1 MKFDNHLFVS
11 LSNNNW
17 VICRFIKSAGFFKH
31 PSNEEYSFQKFTLEG
46 VVTSDGTKNDIEVC
60 GSDIVSIVPIQRVP
74 LLITICSGGSYYET
88 IRGDLHRVN
97 EARTRNGVVIRGQG
111 LSTRFILDH
120 ENGKG
125 YYEELLSK
133 APNSVN
139 IDYGDII
146 DGMIDRMVRIDKAS
160 VSVPNSFVYSVEPFY
175 THYRIH
181 DVEEENKRMRSPGNK
196 YIGALCVD
204 KVVITVDYCYKKIT
218 IATEVIREYET
229 RNFTGAE
236 HHHLTYQTLFPTRK
250 ACDEFLQ
257 PKLIAFGKIKDSTII
272 ESRKSI
278 DIVQFIIH
286 LNETDTHKT
295 ATNAPVVK
303 EDVTEALGIDSIS
316 FTDSVT
322 ESSSWNW

>member
-31 PSNEEYSFQKFTLEG
+31 PIHEEYSFQKFTLEG

-74 LLITICSGGSYYET
+74 LLITICSGGAYYET
-88 IRGDLHRVN
+88 IRGDLHKVN
-97 EARTRNGVVIRGQG
+97 EYRWRNGVVIRPYG
-111 LSTRFILDH
+111 LSTRFVLDYD
-120 ENGKG
+120 NGKG

-139 IDYGDII
+139 LDYGDII
-146 DGMIDRMVRIDKAS
+146 DGMLDPTVRIDKAS
-160 VSVPNSFVYSVEPFY
+160 VSAPNSFVYSVEPFY
-175 THYRIH
+175 THYRMH
-181 DVEEENKRMRSPGNK
+181 DAEEEKKRMRSRGNQ

-204 KVVITVDYCYKKIT
+204 EVVITVDYCHKKVT
-218 IATEVIREYET
+218 IVTEVIQGYET
-229 RNFTGAE
+229 RNFTGE
-236 HHHLTYQTLFPTRK
+236 RSHLLTYQKLFPTRK
-250 ACDEFLQ
+250 SCDEFLQ
-257 PKLIAFGKIKDSTII
+257 PKLIALGKIKDSSII
-272 ESRKSI
+272 ESRKST

-286 LNETDTHKT
+286 LNGT
-295 ATNAPVVK
+295 

-316 FTDSVT
+316 FTDFVT